1 MIVYCGQLGLLLNFH
16 TSLKYCV
23 QCRTRAHDD
32 VILLQKGAM
41 KMMSPCTLGKVS
53 IDYSQTML
61 RVGFDQLI
69 VSRECIREHLIE
81 PVHRYVCT

>member
-1 MIVYCGQLGLLLNFH
+1 MYSAEQERMMTSFLL
-16 TSLKYCV
+16 
-23 QCRTRAHDD
+23 RM
-32 VILLQKGAM
+32 GAM
-41 KMMSPCTLGKVS
+41 KMMSSCALGAEVS

-69 VSRECIREHLIE
+69 VSRERIGEHLIE